1 MISVTSL
8 LSRQRF
14 FKNDSMIINSSH
26 GAVVALRDGNPYAS
40 IRYLKK
46 SAPKSRR
53 LDSSRVFFKSN
64 SNSNSWDAPAHES
77 IDDETATLLDRYE
90 TTFHEADTNKDG
102 LLHRAELRELLER
115 VAGGAERTP
124 LQWLND
130 DDLDSIFNQYDLDGN
145 NAIDLKEFMKLA
157 QDNVFLQKELSEY
170 QTAFQAVDKNGD
182 GYLGPTE
189 LLSVL
194 SHVDSPLKSYDN
206 IVRLMNKYDT
216 DRNGRMDFAE
226 FLRLCRYEHALPLD
240 SILSYAAARATARST
255 SGSKNSEQHK
265 KHHHHKKEAHISP
278 LPTTATAATTSNVL
292 AATSL
297 ASEIPT
303 TTTTTSASDSDSDS
317 STSSPEATPT
327 PKPAGGAAARNAEQR
342 AKMAKLIIP
351 IDSEESFN
359 SIFEQ
364 ESNKDKLVVVM
375 GSLTWCRPCKR
386 FAPVY
391 QRMAAAYTNVVF
403 LHLNGNDNEDTKQLF
418 KHKLKI
424 RATPSFL
431 FFRKGVVVDSCNGAN
446 PSRFESHLRSL
457 LTESEMPRK
466 NLYELIDIS
475 EDDGEESKAQVGFEV
490 HSDRKE
496 E

>member
-1 MISVTSL
+1 
-8 LSRQRF
+8 
-14 FKNDSMIINSSH
+14 
-26 GAVVALRDGNPYAS
+26 
-40 IRYLKK
+40 
-46 SAPKSRR
+46 
-53 LDSSRVFFKSN
+53 
-64 SNSNSWDAPAHES
+64 
-77 IDDETATLLDRYE
+77 
-90 TTFHEADTNKDG
+90 
-102 LLHRAELRELLER
+102 
-115 VAGGAERTP
+115 
-124 LQWLND
+124 
-130 DDLDSIFNQYDLDGN
+130 
-145 NAIDLKEFMKLA
+145 MKLA